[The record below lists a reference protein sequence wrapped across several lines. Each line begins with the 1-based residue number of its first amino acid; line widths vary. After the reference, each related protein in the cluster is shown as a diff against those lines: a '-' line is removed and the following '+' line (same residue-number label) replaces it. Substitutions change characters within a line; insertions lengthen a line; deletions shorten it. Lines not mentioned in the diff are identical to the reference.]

1 MSKEIIQKVVR
12 ILESSN
18 YFDPAEHLYDGLK
31 VIRRNPNNIHDFLW
45 ALESPTV
52 IDFDGKV
59 KQCADMI
66 RPLLKQNKTKK
77 MSKDYLDKWE
87 ERQKQ
92 NIEKIKPKQ
101 MSHPIPKLKW
111 WQMLIGGFKGRRY

>member
-66 RPLLKQNKTKK
+66 RPLLNQNP
-77 MSKDYLDKWE
+77 D
-87 ERQKQ
+87 
-92 NIEKIKPKQ
+92 EKI
-101 MSHPIPKLKW
+101 
-111 WQMLIGGFKGRRY
+111 

>member
-66 RPLLKQNKTKK
+66 RPLLKQNKE
-77 MSKDYLDKWE
+77 DE
-87 ERQKQ
+87 
-92 NIEKIKPKQ
+92 
-101 MSHPIPKLKW
+101 
-111 WQMLIGGFKGRRY
+111 

>member
-1 MSKEIIQKVVR
+1 MSKEIIQKVVK

-18 YFDPAEHLYDGLK
+18 YFDPSEHLYDGLK
-31 VIRRNPNNIHDFLW
+31 VIRRNPNNIYDFLW

-66 RPLLKQNKTKK
+66 RPLLNQNK
-77 MSKDYLDKWE
+77 DE
-87 ERQKQ
+87 
-92 NIEKIKPKQ
+92 
-101 MSHPIPKLKW
+101 
-111 WQMLIGGFKGRRY
+111 